1 PASISSASFRFL
13 VREPSV
19 PFMPHLYADGDVAM
33 LNSSVSDLKDSVP
46 EQWTISIIPSIP
58 PSCIGKAR

>member
-1 PASISSASFRFL
+1 
-13 VREPSV
+13 
-19 PFMPHLYADGDVAM
+19 MPHLYADGDVAM